1 MSVRVE
7 SRPTVASKTLVCLS
21 KLRIE
26 EKNDSKLAMVRGG
39 WLPGDGLDKLLDQV
53 FPDSPPP
60 DPPAPDPPL
69 IDDDAPQ
76 SIKEALTNLLRN
88 VYVGEQGDVD
98 VANDLMYDNE
108 TPYGASTL
116 SRNPVLGSVQSI
128 ETFGKQGK
136 IGTGT
141 FMLKCAECRMLDDTD
156 KPLKSPKFVLEFVS
170 QGTYYSNY
178 EFYQEL
184 LGQKGGEQ
192 IPNPLFLEAKP
203 GKIKFL
209 HLPSQMGPA
218 TISSLIENAADVTLN
233 KHSNTMDY

>member
-39 WLPGDGLDKLLDQV
+39 WKTSPSLETLLHKV
-53 FPDSPPP
+53 FDDDDDPPP
-60 DPPAPDPPL
+60 PDPPL
-69 IDDDAPQ
+69 IDYDAPQ
-76 SIKEALTNLLRN
+76 SIKEALTNLLLN

-98 VANDLMYDNE
+98 VANDPVYDNE

-116 SRNPVLGSVQSI
+116 SRNPVLGSVASI
-128 ETFGKQGK
+128 ETFGKQGE

-141 FMLKCAECRMLDDTD
+141 FMLKCVECRMLDDTD

-178 EFYQEL
+178 EFYEEL
-184 LGQKGGEQ
+184 LGQEGGGQ

-209 HLPSQMGPA
+209 DLPSKMGPA
-218 TISSLIENAADVTLN
+218 KISSLIEKAADVTLN